1 MMYLSFKSSFWFT
14 GTKTSSNHQLVD
26 LPLFLI
32 SSGLIYI
39 VPKDAAYNNK
49 SVFLFRSLWAK
60 FFLMS
65 KLDLPSKLYLVVDG
79 VQFKSDSSSWGLQ
92 FNTTHAISDSR
103 VSISTYVP
111 ITDYSLPSI
120 SQIYMSTVWLERE
133 LSDFSGINFL
143 GLVDTRRLLL
153 DYFEPK
159 MSWQSHI
166 GNDKNFNE
174 FIYDINMSY

>member
-1 MMYLSFKSSFWFT
+1 MMYLSSNNLYRFSGTQPSHSF
-14 GTKTSSNHQLVD
+14 GVVD

-32 SSGLIYI
+32 SSGLVYLT
-39 VPKDAAYNNK
+39 PKDANYNSK

-65 KLDLPSKLYLVVDG
+65 KLDLPSKFCIVVDG
-79 VQFKSDSSSWGLQ
+79 VQFKSDSRSWGLQ
-92 FNTTHAISDSR
+92 FNLTHSISDSR
-103 VSISTYVP
+103 VSVSTYIPV
-111 ITDYSLPSI
+111 TDYSLPST
-120 SQIYMSTVWLERE
+120 STIYASTIWLERE

-159 MSWQSHI
+159 MS
-166 GNDKNFNE
+166 
-174 FIYDINMSY
+174 